1 MLPFPVNNIL
11 GSRSLLIADVDAV
24 ARVAVRAKGEIP
36 DQRKFRKQG
45 IESILRVWGLGMWGY
60 IVDNVR
66 SFDHIAEKI
75 L

>member
-24 ARVAVRAKGEIP
+24 ARVAVCAKGEIP

-45 IESILRVWGLGMWGY
+45 INPDGVWGCG
-60 IVDNVR
+60 
-66 SFDHIAEKI
+66 
-75 L
+75 